1 MNSAWKVFEINDVDI
16 SYKAI
21 IKSPVRLTQVR
32 VIASSMKLDYILWI
46 RRCWNYAKFSKKK

>member
-21 IKSPVRLTQVR
+21 IKSPVRLTQVS
-32 VIASSMKLDYILWI
+32 VIAL
-46 RRCWNYAKFSKKK
+46 